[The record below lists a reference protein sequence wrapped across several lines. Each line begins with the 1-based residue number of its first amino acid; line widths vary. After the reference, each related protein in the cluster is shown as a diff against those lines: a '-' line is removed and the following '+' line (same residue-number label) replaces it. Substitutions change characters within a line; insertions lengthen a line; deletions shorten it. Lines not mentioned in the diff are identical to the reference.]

1 MSTVSCEIS
10 TTVSQFI
17 VQLYSTVIFYDD
29 VWTSGELKWPYQVGE
44 GGSSCT
50 CGSFSC
56 LLEFFLAHDNYGH
69 CPALFLDII
78 LASGHTSLLVNCV
91 LWFWQNQGSGITLAV
106 DITLSGSHRS
116 FESPDIFMIYL
127 LAKDVYS
134 ANSIIEFPH
143 PGHQKSNGSHM
154 FSHHTNFYSLG
165 SLQELLDFFKITQLL
180 SGI

>member
-1 MSTVSCEIS
+1 MMMCELQGS
-10 TTVSQFI
+10 
-17 VQLYSTVIFYDD
+17 L
-29 VWTSGELKWPYQVGE
+29 SGHINLETGARHAHVDL
-44 GGSSCT
+44 
-50 CGSFSC
+50 FSC
-56 LLEFFLAHDNYGH
+56 LLGSFLAHDNYGH

-78 LASGHTSLLVNCV
+78 LALGHTSLLVNCV
-91 LWFWQNQGSGITLAV
+91 LWFWQNQGSAITLAV

-127 LAKDVYS
+127 LAKDIYS
-134 ANSIIEFPH
+134 ASSIIEFPH

-165 SLQELLDFFKITQLL
+165 SLQELLEFFKITQLL